1 MRRFSRRW
9 IVGSGGAGVVV
20 SALAVFALLAG
31 GASAWTTNL
40 VQLDNGTCGTNLQI
54 GSDKTA
60 SSSATPSFWL
70 MGDGGL
76 SSYKVFVDGVTIGT
90 FSANM
95 YSNVCIRATTALANG
110 PHTLTG
116 NELAPNTA
124 NTITPLRFSVDTVA
138 PSTPSTPAL
147 ASYSDTGVVGDNITS
162 YHNVALLG
170 HADPNGSVQVYA
182 KTATSAPSTIGGALA
197 DASGNWSVST
207 TSLNDGTYT
216 VTAAAVDT
224 AGNKSAS
231 SGALTLTINSTTTT
245 TTAPTT
251 TTTRATTTTTGAPTT
266 TTTKP
271 ATTTTTTAP
280 PTTTTTKPATTTT
293 TTKPATTTT
302 TFAGSVPSAPAAS
315 AIGWKPHGILVTW
328 SVPYNGGRP
337 INYYVIYRSTLPGRE
352 TAYAAVLPT
361 TSYVDTSTTR
371 GVVYYYRVAAVN
383 AIGTGALSSE
393 VSAAAR

>member
-1 MRRFSRRW
+1 VRRFSRRW
-9 IVGSGGAGVVV
+9 VVGSGGAGVVV
-20 SALAVFALLAG
+20 CALVFGLLAG

-40 VQLDNGTCGTNLQI
+40 AQLDNGTCGTNLQI

-116 NELAPNTA
+116 NELAPNAA

-138 PSTPSTPAL
+138 PSAPSTPAL

-170 HADPNGSVQVYA
+170 HADPNSSVQVYA

-207 TSLNDGTYT
+207 TSLNDNTYT

-224 AGNKSAS
+224 AGNKSAA
-231 SGALTLTINSTTTT
+231 SGALTLTIGSTTTTT
-245 TTAPTT
+245 TTAPPTT
-251 TTTRATTTTTGAPTT
+251 TTTTVPPTTTTVAPTT

-271 ATTTTTTAP
+271 ATTTTTAAP
-280 PTTTTTKPATTTT
+280 TTT

-328 SVPYNGGRP
+328 SVPNNGGSP
-337 INYYVIYRSTLPGRE
+337 INYYMIYRSTVPGGE
-352 TAYAAVLPT
+352 SAYAAVLPT
-361 TSYVDTSTTR
+361 TSYVDTNTSR

-383 AIGTGALSSE
+383 AIGIGAPSSE
-393 VSAAAR
+393 VSARAR